1 MRNETIQKNNAEALD
16 SMLKEINN
24 TDASKVLE
32 TLFLNYI
39 QTDEYCQSLS
49 EDRKSLVFNSMQM
62 YEFMLKVKWKSYVKR
77 NQNRL

>member
-16 SMLKEINN
+16 SMLKEIDN

-62 YEFMLKVKWKSYVKR
+62 YEFMLKVK
-77 NQNRL
+77 